1 MSNYINMEHQIAP
14 GALGDL
20 KGNIDNILTNYYR
33 GKISKDQM
41 EAQTAALK
49 AGAGAGAG
57 TGPAAGMSK
66 YLPMVAIG
74 GGILLLI
81 LLLKKKR

>member
-1 MSNYINMEHQIAP
+1 MSNYINMEHHIAP

-20 KGNIDNILTNYYR
+20 KGSIDSVLTNYYR
-33 GKISKDQM
+33 GKISKQQM

-57 TGPAAGMSK
+57 PDAGMS
-66 YLPMVAIG
+66 YLPMIAIG
-74 GGILLLI
+74 GGILLLV